1 MPESKIPAP
10 SIKAPAMPPAS
21 VVPATPVVPAVQV
34 EDNSAP
40 ATPSAPVV
48 PVAPAENPTVAN
60 TQKAV
65 TPAAELVKS
74 VSSAAASHAPAAA
87 NTSSSSVTPPDNTSK
102 TNKSTESQVSEE
114 NSKKPEDNNGET
126 EEVEEKTPVESNKP
140 QAQASATA
148 ENKSSGNMLG
158 TIMLGV
164 LGVLTISGAAAAG
177 VTVMRHRRLPRA

>member
-1 MPESKIPAP
+1 M
-10 SIKAPAMPPAS
+10 
-21 VVPATPVVPAVQV
+21 PAVQV

-74 VSSAAASHAPAAA
+74 VSSAVASHAPAAA
-87 NTSSSSVTPPDNTSK
+87 STSAAVAPSNNTSQAD
-102 TNKSTESQVSEE
+102 KSTESQVSEE

-148 ENKSSGNMLG
+148 ENKSSGNMLSN
-158 TIMLGV
+158 IMLGV